1 MLIIYHLFL
10 ILEKEYHVNQVW
22 FNPPLGSKYNSSDK
36 DEYKINNIVKN
47 AIFVKIWIYTPEPI
61 N

>member
-1 MLIIYHLFL
+1 MLIIYNLFL

-22 FNPPLGSKYNSSDK
+22 FHPPLGSTKMDQNNYND
-36 DEYKINNIVKN
+36 IVKN